1 MQHLSLS
8 SKYCSIDVESP
19 MTIPITMFCGSEYQ
33 CQSVSGIVSVQFL
46 GAVLPSQI
54 ARYLLAAAAPER
66 EMSKWFAGNLDNV
79 PGNKDVRTAVVE
91 RRAFGQFN
99 WVFDSSDIDIDVDV
113 GQKFY

>member
-46 GAVLPSQI
+46 GAVPPSQI
-54 ARYLLAAAAPER
+54 PAAAPER
-66 EMSKWFAGNLDNV
+66 EMSKWFAGNLDIV

-91 RRAFGQFN
+91 RRTFEQFN
-99 WVFDSSDIDIDVDV
+99 CVFDSSDIDIGIDV